1 MFTNAKPQFNMNHN
15 RINPMFK
22 IMKLSLPLILS
33 AALVWSCDH
42 ANLFS
47 PAPEEKNQSLVDE
60 PSGQNVIEMHVTGG
74 FAGVNEQLLIDANR
88 FVRFSD
94 QSGHIET
101 TLAPEEHSRFIA
113 LFIEKDFMHLN
124 SSYVDARIADAF
136 QFRIVFR
143 YSGSAKEVA
152 TDYFTAPAELK
163 TLVDN
168 LRGLIDGLR
177 RQSLTLEL
185 KTSAETLRHGETLTL
200 TLTAT
205 NRNASPV
212 TLQTGGQKFDF
223 FALPGGVVTA
233 PTRSSSVLWNWA
245 HGKAFIAIVEAIT
258 FQPGE
263 SRTYTVEWDGR
274 NNNGDLVEGE
284 FWLGARLVARPG
296 GYSPVQRMMVIKS
309 GACDIQTTIIPSSE
323 LPQNVISDTT
333 RIYAYFGQQPV
344 KPDSLLQAFCAS
356 GISVTQAWLPL
367 DDRCDNPIGARFTVE
382 LPGADKRIEAHGFKR
397 GFGYLLLCATQVK
410 KFTIGR

>member
-1 MFTNAKPQFNMNHN
+1 
-15 RINPMFK
+15 
-22 IMKLSLPLILS
+22 MKLSLLFILS
-33 AALVWSCDH
+33 AAFIWSCEH

-47 PAPEEKNQSLVDE
+47 PTPDEKNQTLVDE
-60 PSGQNVIEMHVTGG
+60 PSGQTVIEMQVTGG

-88 FVRFSD
+88 FVRLID
-94 QSGHIET
+94 QSGQIET
-101 TLAPEEHSRFIA
+101 ALPAEEHSRLVA
-113 LFIEKDFMHLN
+113 LFIEKDFLHLN
-124 SSYVDARIADAF
+124 SSYVDGRIADAF
-136 QFRIVFR
+136 HFRIVFR
-143 YSGSAKEVA
+143 YSGSEKEVA

-168 LRGLIDGLR
+168 LRGLVDSLR

-205 NRNASPV
+205 NRNEAPV

-223 FALPGGVVTA
+223 FALPGGAVTA
-233 PTRSSSVLWNWA
+233 PTRSSSVMWNWA
-245 HGKAFIAIVEAIT
+245 HDKVFIAIVEAIT

-263 SRTYTVEWDGR
+263 SRSYSIEWDGR
-274 NNNGDLVEGE
+274 NNNGGLLEGE

-296 GYSPVQRMMVIKS
+296 GYSPLRRVMVIKS
-309 GACDIQTTIIPSSE
+309 GACDIQTTMIPVSE
-323 LPQNVISDTT
+323 LQQNVISDTT

-344 KPDSLLQAFCAS
+344 KPDSLLQALCTS
-356 GISVTQAWLPL
+356 GISVKQAWLPL

-382 LPGADKRIEAHGFKR
+382 LAGPDNRIEAHGFKR
-397 GFGYLLLCATQVK
+397 GFGNLLLCATQLK
-410 KFTIGR
+410 KFTLGR

>member
-1 MFTNAKPQFNMNHN
+1 MFTNAKPQFNMN

-22 IMKLSLPLILS
+22 TMQLSLLLILS
-33 AALVWSCDH
+33 AAVVWSCDH
-42 ANLFS
+42 ASLFS
-47 PAPEEKNQSLVDE
+47 PTPEEKNQLLVDE
-60 PSGQNVIEMHVTGG
+60 PSGQNVIEMYVTGG

-88 FVRFSD
+88 FVRFID
-94 QSGHIET
+94 QNGQIET
-101 TLAPEEHSRFIA
+101 ALSAEIHSRLVA
-113 LFIEKDFMHLN
+113 LFVEKDFLHLK
-124 SSYVDARIADAF
+124 SSYVDGRIADAF
-136 QFRIVFR
+136 HFRLVFR
-143 YSGSAKEVA
+143 YSGSEKEVA
-152 TDYFTAPAELK
+152 TDYFTAPLELK

-168 LRGLIDGLR
+168 LRNVIESLR
-177 RQSLTLEL
+177 RQSLTLEF
-185 KTSAETLRHGETLTL
+185 KTSAEMLRHGEKLTL

-223 FALPGGVVTA
+223 FAMPGGAAVTA

-245 HGKAFIAIVEAIT
+245 HGKFFIAIVETTT

-274 NNNGDLVEGE
+274 NNNGDVLEGE

-296 GYSPVQRMMVIKS
+296 GYSPLRRVTVMKS
-309 GACDIQTTIIPSSE
+309 GACDIQTTIIPASA

-344 KPDSLLQAFCAS
+344 NPDSLLQVFCAS

-382 LPGADKRIEAHGFKR
+382 LAGADNRIEAHGFKR
-397 GFGYLLLCATQVK
+397 GFGNLLLCATQVK
-410 KFTIGR
+410 KFTIVR

>member
-1 MFTNAKPQFNMNHN
+1 MFTTAKPQFNMNHH
-15 RINPMFK
+15 RINKMFK
-22 IMKLSLPLILS
+22 TMKLSLLLVLS
-33 AALVWSCDH
+33 AAFVWSCDR

-47 PAPEEKNQSLVDE
+47 PTSDEKNQNLVDE
-60 PSGQNVIEMHVTGG
+60 PSGQTVIEMQVTGG

-94 QSGHIET
+94 QSGQIET
-101 TLAPEEHSRFIA
+101 TLSTEEHSRLIA

-124 SSYVDARIADAF
+124 ASYVDARIADAF
-136 QFRIVFR
+136 QFRVVFR

-168 LRGLIDGLR
+168 LRGLIEGLR
-177 RQSLTLEL
+177 RQSLTLEI

-205 NRNASPV
+205 NRHDAPI

-233 PTRSSSVLWNWA
+233 PTRSSSVIWNWA
-245 HGKAFIAIVEAIT
+245 HDKAFIAIVEAIT

-274 NNNGDLVEGE
+274 NNNGDLLEGE
-284 FWLGARLVARPG
+284 FWLGARLVACPG
-296 GYSPVQRMMVIKS
+296 GYSPLRPVMVTK
-309 GACDIQTTIIPSSE
+309 
-323 LPQNVISDTT
+323 
-333 RIYAYFGQQPV
+333 
-344 KPDSLLQAFCAS
+344 
-356 GISVTQAWLPL
+356 
-367 DDRCDNPIGARFTVE
+367 
-382 LPGADKRIEAHGFKR
+382 
-397 GFGYLLLCATQVK
+397 
-410 KFTIGR
+410 